1 MVQRNARRRLN
12 RQSGGSGL
20 RATPVNAAGRRALM
34 PLDSAR
40 PCRIRRMS
48 QPSPRRSSPWI
59 SRAVIAAAVIAL
71 LAAGGW
77 YWTHRKADGEA
88 GAYRTTP
95 VERGNIRVA
104 ISATGTLSA
113 ISTVTVGS
121 QISGQVTDVLVDYN
135 SPVKKGDVLARIDP
149 KTYEAQIEQGTAQI
163 AAARASLAQAQ
174 ATLKNAELDYRR
186 KADLGQQKLVAQSDV
201 DLARAA
207 LDQARAQLNSAQAQI
222 RQQTASTQTTRVNLE
237 RTVIRSPVD
246 GVVLTRSIEPGQ
258 TVAASLQAPELFTI
272 AEDLGKMKIEL
283 AVDEADIGQVKVGQ
297 GVSFTVDAFPDR
309 QFKGQ
314 VEQVRLAATTT
325 NNVVTYPVV
334 VTVDNSDGTLLPGLT
349 VNAEIE
355 VSKRDN
361 VLKVSNAALR
371 YKPTDDA
378 SQAGST
384 SQPSQ
389 ARGAGVAEDIQRIAS
404 ALELKPEQ
412 QAAFDA
418 AMATVRER
426 QAARTAQVQQG
437 GSTMFGGPGGPG
449 PRMGGGGGNSGG
461 ASLQAQIRQRMTER
475 FQQDFAAFR
484 ATLEAV
490 QQTRWDAELKMLLAA
505 KRAPVYKLV
514 GGQPQR
520 VLLRIGA
527 SDGSATEVSGDIS
540 EGDQVIV
547 GERVRE

>member
-1 MVQRNARRRLN
+1 
-12 RQSGGSGL
+12 
-20 RATPVNAAGRRALM
+20 
-34 PLDSAR
+34 
-40 PCRIRRMS
+40 MS
-48 QPSPRRSSPWI
+48 QPSRRRSKLVPRI
-59 SRAVIAAAVIAL
+59 VLGIAVLAL
-71 LAAGGW
+71 LGAGAW
-77 YWTHRKADGEA
+77 YWKGRQAKAEE
-88 GAYRTTP
+88 GAFRTAE

-121 QISGQVTDVLVDYN
+121 QISGQVTDVLVDFN

-174 ATLKNAELDYRR
+174 ATLHNAELDYRR

-207 LDQARAQLNSAQAQI
+207 LDQARAQANSAQAQI

-272 AEDLGKMKIEL
+272 AEDLRKMKIEL

-297 GVSFTVDAFPDR
+297 TVSFTVDAFPDR
-309 QFKGQ
+309 QFKGL

-334 VTVDNSDGTLLPGLT
+334 VTVDNGDEILLPGLT

-371 YKPTDDA
+371 YKPTNEDEPA
-378 SQAGST
+378 PGAPQAA
-384 SQPSQ
+384 QV
-389 ARGAGVAEDIQRIAS
+389 RGGGVTEDLERIAGG
-404 ALELKPEQ
+404 LQLKPEQ
-412 QAAFDA
+412 RAAFDA
-418 AMATVRER
+418 AVKAVRDR
-426 QAARTAQVQQG
+426 QAARMAQVQQG
-437 GSTMFGGPGGPG
+437 GGNRLFGGGPGGGG
-449 PRMGGGGGNSGG
+449 PRMVTSGGGAGG
-461 ASLQAQIRQRMTER
+461 AMQAQQRQRMAER

-484 ATLEAV
+484 ATLEPA
-490 QQTRWDAELKMLLAA
+490 QQQRWDNELKALLAA
-505 KRAPVYKLV
+505 KRAPLYKLV
-514 GGQPQR
+514 AGKPE
-520 VLLRIGA
+520 RIMVRLGA
-527 SDGSATEVSGDIS
+527 SDGSATEVSGDIKA
-540 EGDQVIV
+540 GDQVVV
-547 GERVRE
+547 GERAKE